1 MWRNRINW
9 FGNNESDANLNIFN
23 YDQVSSHWFP
33 TRKGSHA
40 CAGWKTGL
48 WRRHGRGRAGPSR
61 MKMWSSP
68 GHELISKYSTYKFGN
83 NKTPPRHIRR
93 EREKE
98 RELSCTSMPLIHPRP
113 KPWNSMQLGGGY
125 FLELTLSMLLLCIWD
140 GGLADTRF
148 MANGRKRWGM
158 CELRFEWGFA
168 LTCV

>member
-1 MWRNRINW
+1 MLFSACICAGTLPRWEPVWQRPVPDPLSSFGMWRNRINW

-93 EREKE
+93 ERE
-98 RELSCTSMPLIHPRP
+98 
-113 KPWNSMQLGGGY
+113 
-125 FLELTLSMLLLCIWD
+125 
-140 GGLADTRF
+140 
-148 MANGRKRWGM
+148 RKVIIVY
-158 CELRFEWGFA
+158 EHASHSSKIKA
-168 LTCV
+168 LK